1 MNFAKLIFGLL
12 LGRRLPVTSGRLSVE
27 GLRRPV
33 RIDRDAWGIPSITA
47 ENDADAWFALGF
59 CQGQDRAFQL
69 EGMLRVVRGTLAE
82 LVGPE
87 ALPVDRLSRRLGM
100 HRNAAAQL
108 AALDADVRA
117 NMTAFAAGVSAGTG
131 LGSRKPA
138 HEFRLLGS
146 LPTRWTVEDAV
157 GILKLQSLALG
168 NNWDSELTRFK
179 ILSEDGPEA
188 LAALDPAYPEWQ
200 GVCSPPGVK
209 AGAGVDRLA
218 EELAGFRAAVGSA
231 GSNNWT
237 GNAARTK

>member
-108 AALDADVRA
+108 GRPRRRRA
-117 NMTAFAAGVSAGTG
+117 SQ
-131 LGSRKPA
+131 
-138 HEFRLLGS
+138 HDS
-146 LPTRWTVEDAV
+146 LRGGCQRRRRHRQP
-157 GILKLQSLALG
+157 
-168 NNWDSELTRFK
+168 
-179 ILSEDGPEA
+179 
-188 LAALDPAYPEWQ
+188 
-200 GVCSPPGVK
+200 
-209 AGAGVDRLA
+209 
-218 EELAGFRAAVGSA
+218 
-231 GSNNWT
+231 
-237 GNAARTK
+237 